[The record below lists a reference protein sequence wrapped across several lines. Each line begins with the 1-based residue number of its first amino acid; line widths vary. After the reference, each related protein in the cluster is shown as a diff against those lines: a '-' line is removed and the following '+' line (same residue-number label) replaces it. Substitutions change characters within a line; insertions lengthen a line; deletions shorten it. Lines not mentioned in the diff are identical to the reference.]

1 MSQVLM
7 MSFMTVHM
15 VFFMSE
21 FSSSKIFQDNFD
33 GTCKLSLSFSV
44 VGSGENNLQKAY
56 RFRTFAPF
64 VVRIGL

>member
-1 MSQVLM
+1 
-7 MSFMTVHM
+7 MTVHM

-33 GTCKLSLSFSV
+33 GTLSLSFSV

-56 RFRTFAPF
+56 RFRKKT
-64 VVRIGL
+64 VQVSQSIKMYKVRLV

>member
-33 GTCKLSLSFSV
+33 GTLSLSFSV

-56 RFRTFAPF
+56 RFRTSAPF